1 MKLTK
6 SQLRQIIKEELE
18 VVLTNEEA
26 GEMFGE
32 EVQKE
37 LEEDCGGHEE
47 EAPPRE
53 AGDIVTA
60 LEGAMRALSDA
71 LEYMRGEHEGA
82 LGDVAAELG
91 DEAALMNRGPMQE
104 SEEYE
109 DAQTREIEKQ
119 LEDQDLPAEARKN
132 FEAELERIR
141 SSGKKATA
149 SAKKKWGK

>member
-1 MKLTK
+1 
-6 SQLRQIIKEELE
+6 
-18 VVLTNEEA
+18 

-37 LEEDCGGHEE
+37 LEEDCGRHEE

-91 DEAALMNRGPMQE
+91 DEAAAMNRGPMQE

-109 DAQTREIEKQ
+109 DVQTREIEKQ
-119 LEDQDLPAEARKN
+119 LEDQASRRKQEKL
-132 FEAELERIR
+132 EAELERIR
-141 SSGKKATA
+141 SSGRKQQLAT
-149 SAKKKWGK
+149 KKK